1 MGRAKCLMKGEKMA
15 EIKKIT
21 EDVPFIETVD
31 EAVEPRLYT
40 EHDGRFCRTKGR
52 QARKVLGLDG
62 IVIEDGLLC
71 VELDE

>member
-1 MGRAKCLMKGEKMA
+1 MA

-21 EDVPFIETVD
+21 EDVPIIETVD
-31 EAVEPRLYT
+31 EAVEPSLYT

>member
-1 MGRAKCLMKGEKMA
+1 MA
-15 EIKKIT
+15 GIKKIT
-21 EDVPFIETVD
+21 EDVPIIEAVD
-31 EAVEPRLYT
+31 EAVEPSLYT
-40 EHDGRFCRTKGR
+40 EHDGRFCRAKGR

>member
-21 EDVPFIETVD
+21 EDVPIIESVDETV
-31 EAVEPRLYT
+31 EPSLYT
-40 EHDGRFCRTKGR
+40 EHDGHFCRVKGR